1 MSTKNYLCI
10 MRSPKQQN
18 TKSEPPSPE
27 QMQAMF
33 NKFNAWKEQFQ
44 DKILDM
50 GGKLGEGKVVTSQS
64 VTDGPFIESKEVAG
78 GYMIVAAASL
88 DEAVEVAQQSPGVF
102 PGSSVEVREIST
114 P

>member
-10 MRSPKQQN
+10 MRSPAQSK
-18 TKSEPPSPE
+18 TKGEAPSPE

-33 NKFNAWKEQFQ
+33 NKFNVWKEKFQ
-44 DKILDM
+44 DNILDM
-50 GGKLGEGKVVTSQS
+50 GGKLGDGKVVTSEN

-88 DEAVEVAQQSPGVF
+88 EEAVEVAQQSPGVF